1 MRKRKGIRVCTK
13 LMRSIEE
20 RIARRGDDRGEDC
33 QERGRG
39 RNAWI
44 LEQRRGQ
51 WSPPARWA
59 RSRRRCRTQ
68 EVDDADPWMSEVAD
82 RESMRARRPS
92 PDLTSVRG
100 CLLSREEQELP
111 SRDGRRRI
119 RRGEPGIRAYCGGSA
134 GGVRRRGRGE
144 ARQ

>member
-1 MRKRKGIRVCTK
+1 
-13 LMRSIEE
+13 MRSIEE

-59 RSRRRCRTQ
+59 RSRRRRRTQ

-100 CLLSREEQELP
+100 CLHRLSSSTDRGVDAG
-111 SRDGRRRI
+111 SRAGAGMRRLRTS
-119 RRGEPGIRAYCGGSA
+119 GDSSCAGGIRGSEGA
-134 GGVRRRGRGE
+134 GRERGRG
-144 ARQ
+144 